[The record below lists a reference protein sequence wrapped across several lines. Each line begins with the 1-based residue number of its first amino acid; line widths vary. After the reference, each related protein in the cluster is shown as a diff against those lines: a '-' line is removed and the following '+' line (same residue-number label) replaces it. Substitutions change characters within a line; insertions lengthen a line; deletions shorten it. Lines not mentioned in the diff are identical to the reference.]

1 MSKKVPL
8 EFVGDLIDNIHDCDC
23 DCDKIFFTKDQP
35 MMCDRNC
42 KL

>member
-23 DCDKIFFTKDQP
+23 DKIFFTKYDLIY
-35 MMCDRNC
+35 
-42 KL
+42 KEHTIL

>member
-8 EFVGDLIDNIHDCDC
+8 VFVGDLIDNIDDC